1 VGFIDLIPQLYPC
14 RKGAVAVVT
23 AFVLPLLFGFTSLGI
38 EVGHWYLVQRQM
50 QGAADAAAI
59 SASAQ
64 YIRDVIAGNTTSTT
78 YQTTGQHYASL
89 NGFTIPTANT
99 CLVTSSGDDCGPVR
113 ALDARPIVCSTP
125 PCMVVE
131 ITQDTFQ
138 WLSTKAS
145 WEPNGLGSIKSIPTP
160 TLVARSVVAI
170 IFDVTTTP
178 PQGSSCI
185 LALANDRNAI
195 QVRGNGNI
203 HANCG
208 LLIDGGRDQ
217 NARGPNI
224 NSAPNCS
231 DGTAPPCGGLTLSG
245 SNAMVHITNLT
256 TAASTAGP
264 TNQSCPD
271 PTRCFLYNPST
282 TPLPTSAMFT
292 NTATPDPYAGRVF
305 TKPSGVVVTS
315 IAVANNKSGN
325 GYTNGTRTFTVQGGT
340 GIPAKF
346 TATVTSG
353 KISSTPLLIDPGAYA
368 TLPTSPISVVAD
380 DGKGSG
386 ANVILTTGN
395 CLPGA
400 SFAALPTPV
409 PGRAYCSI
417 PVTKTLN
424 FPSGIYY
431 AEGGDAACTGFCIT
445 TGNTNVTSAAAGV
458 TFVLT
463 NTSGG
468 TTYAQFAV
476 SGNNM
481 ISLIAPAN
489 DINSDGSS
497 CASNCANTTGGMIVF
512 QDRSAPTTTALSSGG
527 GVTSSNP
534 AAGSTLNS
542 LSGCGNNQTC
552 RTLSGTLYLPK
563 QTLNFSGNGI
573 VQGTCFGLVSKYLD
587 DAGTP
592 TFQNGCLPGTT
603 GGGGSSITNG
613 TFRLAQ

>member
-1 VGFIDLIPQLYPC
+1 MKRFL
-14 RKGAVAVVT
+14 RSSSGAVAVVT
-23 AFVLPLLFGFTSLGI
+23 AFVLPLLIGFGSLGI
-38 EVGHWYLVQRQM
+38 EVGHWYLLQREM

-59 SASAQ
+59 SAAAQ
-64 YIRDVIAGNTTSTT
+64 YLQDTIAGNTASTT
-78 YQTTGQHYASL
+78 YQTTGQHYAGL
-89 NGFTIPTANT
+89 NGFSIPVANT
-99 CLVTSSGDDCGPVR
+99 CLVTASGDNCGPVR
-113 ALDARPIVCSTP
+113 ALDTRQINCFMPAATACV
-125 PCMVVE
+125 VVE

-138 WLSTKAS
+138 WLSTKTS
-145 WEPNGLGSIKSIPTP
+145 FEPNGLGVIKPIPTP

-170 IFDVTTTP
+170 NLIVTTVP

-185 LALANDRNAI
+185 LTLANARNAI
-195 QVRGNGNI
+195 QVRGNGDI

-208 LLIDGGRDQ
+208 LLIDGGRHQ
-217 NARGPNI
+217 NARTPNL

-231 DGTAPPCGGLTLSG
+231 DGTSPPCGGLTLSG

-256 TAASTAGP
+256 TAANTAGP
-264 TNQSCPD
+264 ANQSCPD

-282 TPLPTSAMFT
+282 TAMPTSAIFT
-292 NTATPDPYAGRVF
+292 NIETPDPYLGRVF
-305 TKPSGVVVTS
+305 AKPAGVVVTA
-315 IAVANNKSGN
+315 IAVASGKTGS

-346 TATVTSG
+346 TATVTGG
-353 KISSTPLLIDPGAYA
+353 KISSTPALIDPGAY
-368 TLPTSPISVVAD
+368 TTVPTAPILVVAD

-386 ANVILTTGN
+386 ANVTLTTGN

-400 SFAALPTPV
+400 TVATLPTPV

-424 FPSGIYY
+424 FPTGIYY
-431 AEGGDAACTGFCIT
+431 AEGGDAACMGFCIT
-445 TGNTNVTSAAAGV
+445 TGNISVTTDAAGA

-463 NTSGG
+463 NTAGG
-468 TTYAQFAV
+468 ATYAQFVV

-481 ISLIAPAN
+481 TNLVAPAN
-489 DINSDGSS
+489 DINPDGTPCSS
-497 CASNCANTTGGMIVF
+497 GCANTTHGMIVF
-512 QDRSAPTTTALSSGG
+512 QDRNAPNTTLLGNGG
-527 GVTSSNP
+527 AVTSSNP

-542 LSGCGNNQTC
+542 LSGCGNNQSC
-552 RTLSGTLYLPK
+552 RTLSGTLYLPN
-563 QTLNFSGNGI
+563 QTLNFSGNGT

-603 GGGGSSITNG
+603 GGGGSSTTTG